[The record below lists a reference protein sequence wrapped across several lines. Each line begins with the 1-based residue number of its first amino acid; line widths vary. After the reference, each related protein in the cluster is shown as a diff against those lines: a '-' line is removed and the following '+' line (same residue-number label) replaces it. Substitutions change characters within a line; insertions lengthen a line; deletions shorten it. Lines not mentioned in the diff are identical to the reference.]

1 MHIGIPHLVTV
12 VYVDAA
18 VRKVIVID
26 IRDVS
31 DVGDPRIG
39 DIHLIKI
46 ASAYA
51 VPRDEWFTKAQWAP
65 AEAAAETNAY
75 AEAAAETNAYAESAP
90 ESPSKPC
97 H

>member
-75 AEAAAETNAYAESAP
+75 AESAP
-90 ESPSKPC
+90 ESPSKPG